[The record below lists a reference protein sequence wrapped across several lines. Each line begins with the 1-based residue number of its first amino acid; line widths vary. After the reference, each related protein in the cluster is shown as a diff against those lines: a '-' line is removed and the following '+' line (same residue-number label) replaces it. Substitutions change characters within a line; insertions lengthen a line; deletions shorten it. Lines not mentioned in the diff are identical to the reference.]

1 MAGCF
6 CPTEYGKELCGL
18 SATVSRP
25 DQNEV
30 ESQVEADS
38 NDEDSTMEDAENGT
52 NTPQTMSVAPFD
64 SRNASEESTRASTP
78 IENCDEDVPADIDSL
93 KPFEQEDV
101 ADDVTMKDVGPGQN
115 GPAGA
120 ADEFS
125 KPTVVS
131 WPSSTVI
138 DPGSSP
144 WKVEKTKEKP
154 FDSVSDPQKLEGL
167 LRDNET
173 DSPDFYKP

>member
-1 MAGCF
+1 M
-6 CPTEYGKELCGL
+6 
-18 SATVSRP
+18 SRP
-25 DQNEV
+25 DQIEV
-30 ESQVEADS
+30 ESQIEAES
-38 NDEDSTMEDAENGT
+38 NEEDSTMEDVENGT
-52 NTPQTMSVAPFD
+52 NTPRTISVAPSD
-64 SRNASEESTRASTP
+64 SQGASEESTRASTP
-78 IENCDEDVPADIDSL
+78 TENCAEDVPADIDSL

-101 ADDVTMKDVGPGQN
+101 ADDVTMKDAGPRQN

-120 ADEFS
+120 ADELR
-125 KPTVVS
+125 VVS

-144 WKVEKTKEKP
+144 WMVEQTREKP
-154 FDSVSDPQKLEGL
+154 FDYVSDPQKVEEL